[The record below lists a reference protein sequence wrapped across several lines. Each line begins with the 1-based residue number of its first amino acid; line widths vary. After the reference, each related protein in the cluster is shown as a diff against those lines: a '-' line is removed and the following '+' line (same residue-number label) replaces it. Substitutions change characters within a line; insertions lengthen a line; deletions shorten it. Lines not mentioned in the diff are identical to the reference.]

1 MADTDFFLK
10 IKDIPGESRDKT
22 QKDAIEILS
31 WSWGVSNAANDP
43 SGRGGLG
50 AGVAS
55 VQDFHLTFALN
66 KACIK
71 LMNACATG
79 THLPETTILARRAG
93 GEQEEYLNFKLEKA
107 LVSSYQEG
115 ASSGGDPTP
124 TVQMSINFEKVT
136 MTYKAQKVGGKSEA
150 PVVGSWDKARKSK

>member
-31 WSWGVSNAANDP
+31 WSWGVSNAASDP
-43 SGRGGLG
+43 SGTGGLG
-50 AGVAS
+50 AGKAS
-55 VQDFHLTFALN
+55 VQDLHVTFALN

-79 THLPETTILARRAG
+79 AHLPETTVLARRAG
-93 GEQEEYLNFKLEKA
+93 GEQEEYLNFKLERA
-107 LVSSYQEG
+107 IVSSYQEG
-115 ASSGGDPTP
+115 ASNGGDSVP
-124 TVQMSINFEKVT
+124 TVQMSINFEQIT
-136 MTYKAQKVGGKSEA
+136 MTYKPQKQGGKSEA
-150 PVVGSWDKARKSK
+150 PVVGSWDKTKMKK